1 MTYRERICD
10 ILKQDIDMD
19 KDSVEKLVYIAYMMG
34 REKADRE
41 VSDLY
46 NSHLAEQR
54 KRAAACRYNHMAEKV
69 IGAETYLYTPVDVR
83 KVSGSNPLMS
93 TSSNPVRNDGIFFVL
108 R

>member
-1 MTYRERICD
+1 MTYREKICD

-19 KDSVEKLVYIAYMMG
+19 KDSVEKLVFMAYMMG

-54 KRAAACRYNHMAEKV
+54 KRAEACRYNHMAEKV
-69 IGAETYLYTPVDVR
+69 IGAETYLYTPDYA
-83 KVSGSNPLMS
+83 GEFTAEFGGDAYGL
-93 TSSNPVRNDGIFFVL
+93 
-108 R
+108 